1 MKYYPPLSQLI
12 GRSVLPADIGVL
24 AGLGETVEDVLD
36 RLLGGIRFKDLIINQ
51 SACGNVRF
59 YSLAIVAQELPF
71 KLPGTEVEF
80 LFFPSADGSA
90 EANIPIACEW
100 RWEVK
105 RYVNEFE
112 TALFSRSPGAF
123 FDILLKVAN
132 VSEADFVDGVVR
144 TFIGDPDPYVK
155 LVGDIKALIA
165 DYRDGAVA
173 LDDPGNEILDN
184 AAAILSDLDT
194 LLADLQDPT
203 QLADP
208 LFSEIDRIVDSF
220 EAIAGTLDIEL
231 DAYLV
236 IFEAATRDVHD
247 LGAKL
252 ESLVQLFGT
261 WFGDFGWRDVED
273 LLIPQFDLTITQ
285 LPVALEFP
293 RKWLIP
299 LDADGVPKPE
309 PAASQLTF
317 NAGSVRYSTRTGLT
331 FTGENS
337 FSFPKSAI
345 GKTGLTLAIED
356 AKVDFSRT
364 TNIAEADAAGYPVDF
379 VGVYVEYI
387 EIGLPPKWFAKYVD
401 PNNPATLGVVGR
413 EMLIGTGGISGTI
426 GLEVLAVGGAPQL
439 TKTPPPPATGTS
451 PPPEL
456 QFVLGKAPAAG
467 EDRKG
472 YVVGFSAF
480 DMKFRQNRLLESRIK
495 GSLTL
500 PGFDP
505 ADPQG
510 NRIDIALFLDDDG
523 DFEVTA
529 SIVGGRKLKVP
540 KVFSFNLLS
549 ASIGKDDRGVYVRCS
564 GDLSFENNDILKSL
578 IKQPIHLEKLMIHS
592 DGTIS
597 LEGGKVPLPKAVAL
611 PIGPAKISITAIH
624 FGALEQERGGV
635 MRKYRYIGFDGGV
648 SVNPGAIGGS
658 GDGICFCYTVDGG
671 PFHSFLRIDGIGIKL
686 MIPGTATPES
696 AMLLLEGYLSL
707 KEPEYAGSLKFGL
720 PKLKIY
726 GGASMRY
733 NTRIPAW
740 LVRVD
745 LELPKALPL
754 GSTGLGAYSFSG
766 MFGLRFVAGKQA
778 IGLPPE
784 ASWGDYYRGPP
795 ERGIVPKKFLTPDKT
810 AGSRNPFSVGV
821 GIGLCTASD
830 NGKVFSA
837 QLFLLVSLPN
847 LIMLEGAGDVLAD
860 KRVAVTDDPP
870 YYAYIALSPGESIEL
885 GVGVNYLIPKDSGK
899 VLNLTA
905 VLEAAFFFRN
915 ASAWY
920 VNFGTKAKP
929 AQADILG
936 LFNGYAYLMLS
947 ASGIETGAGVS
958 FDFNKRYGPIAIDAH
973 AYLDFWAYIAFER
986 FQAGGGIAMGGY
998 LDVKCCGFGFNIS
1011 LAASLSVEAPKPLY
1025 VAGSVE
1031 VCVSVKILKK
1041 KITKCCELS
1050 FRWEGN
1056 DPQNKSPVPVLTVAA
1071 PPAASAA
1078 SAVHMVSGSTYE
1090 VLFSASPDLPSN
1102 APSLEPIPIDSF
1114 IDVKLT
1120 KPVDPSAA
1128 TQIGGYTSSA
1138 VGATETMPPRYGTH
1152 ILEHRYALEKVQLHV
1167 RANGAW
1173 VDYHPYEALAPEGVL
1188 DASVMATLKDMP
1200 LGFWQKQEQGY
1211 SQIRFLALTPFSW
1224 MGPMV
1229 GHRPEELGVTPQSTY
1244 CVGRMRERRC
1254 VHWTEA
1260 KSHHSGLDY
1269 LRGGVLYRV
1278 DGDRMEAAASSEPR
1292 LQPFS
1297 LWVGPSGRATFQFV
1311 EPAAQCSIDLV
1322 TIAPWVKLHWQ
1333 RRKPMPVASPFEP
1346 PEFEDA
1352 GPPTLVHRADL
1363 AHPVAYDRPD
1373 APIDRVWIETPL
1385 PDPARIA
1392 ELEEAIAQAE
1402 DSWMFLPDQRS
1413 ALERKLA
1420 ELRAALKA
1428 EHDRTCV
1435 AGGATGPSAEAL
1447 AQLAA
1452 SYEELKKALELLQGP
1467 NGLLQDRFKDFCAK
1481 LAAAPPPADPRASA
1495 KGSDKKVQSLKGLQ
1509 KSLLKAVRDAVPE
1522 LEKAVVGSKLPRMS
1536 AEESCALAQAI
1547 KDAQA
1552 QLHEVVTA
1560 IDALGHQTGGQ
1571 GGGRLCGTF
1580 VREICWLSQ
1589 KDYAYNQSLPGI
1601 DAIAADFSRM
1611 RAALEGTI
1619 APVWRPGEDYRIQLT
1634 VSDTV
1639 SGTPYLSDY
1648 YVHFSTDGPIGHFP
1662 VRPPPPRHP
1671 DDPPQPQPATDDG
1684 RQEVPE
1690 RSLRFYVDKQR
1701 SSPDPSG
1708 NLSYAKPTYT
1718 KNVRIRLFF
1727 EKPHALHFFADWPGN
1742 GRKYALEL
1750 VVKDPAEASP
1760 GSANLLEPHQ
1770 TAIIDAPH
1778 LGAQSWLDDP
1788 TPQIPLELRTLEAF
1802 RNPANPPDAAGNSL
1816 VCLSE
1821 GGEPIVPLARHLLVE
1836 IPELDPD
1843 KLYTAVVLN
1852 RRTDQPATAEVLS
1865 YGFKTS
1871 LFPDFPTHI
1880 ASHRLVGKD
1889 GAARLA
1895 VFNIEHPLPGSEAQI
1910 VAGALAIVA
1919 GGPVADRAAWPDPLD
1934 GLVYGLLDLPPLP
1947 RAPTVEFNFVTAA
1960 GGTTLGLLI
1969 RGPEPLYDPRW
1980 PAATL
1985 ASAIELLENGA
1996 PRAAHV
2002 LMSRDRSQA
2011 FVMVATGA
2019 FPTQNVA
2026 VRFANLDWQGV
2037 PASPASVDSD
2047 AFSKS

>member
-1 MKYYPPLSQLI
+1 MTGTSDPPLSTLLPTA
-12 GRSVLPADIGVL
+12 GLGSGASSGPLSFLDSAGDSVSDLVSDVLEPLRYRSLSIERSESGDIGLYRFTVVTESPLRLDLL
-24 AGLGETVEDVLD
+24 AGLRLVLLPD
-36 RLLGGIRFKDLIINQ
+36 AGASAATASAIGVTFAYEWPIRAYVKRFRPGGDPGRAAFDLFLRLAGITDKELYARLLSILAPSQNDYAWLIGKLSSWNQ
-51 SACGNVRF
+51 DFQDPG
-59 YSLAIVAQELPF
+59 LAA
-71 KLPGTEVEF
+71 GTEIDQILEG
-80 LFFPSADGSA
+80 L
-90 EANIPIACEW
+90 EA
-100 RWEVK
+100 
-105 RYVNEFE
+105 
-112 TALFSRSPGAF
+112 
-123 FDILLKVAN
+123 
-132 VSEADFVDGVVR
+132 VDA
-144 TFIGDPDPYVK
+144 DPY
-155 LVGDIKALIA
+155 
-165 DYRDGAVA
+165 
-173 LDDPGNEILDN
+173 E
-184 AAAILSDLDT
+184 AA
-194 LLADLQDPT
+194 
-203 QLADP
+203 
-208 LFSEIDRIVDSF
+208 F
-220 EAIAGTLDIEL
+220 EAIVLDATGFDLDLVFSRLRDLFEELVGSIDRHDIEALLVPQFSVTLDS
-231 DAYLV
+231 
-236 IFEAATRDVHD
+236 
-247 LGAKL
+247 LGAA
-252 ESLVQLFGT
+252 
-261 WFGDFGWRDVED
+261 
-273 LLIPQFDLTITQ
+273 I
-285 LPVALEFP
+285 EFP
-293 RKWLIP
+293 TNVLTP
-299 LDADGVPKPE
+299 TDGSPVSKLSFTFG
-309 PAASQLTF
+309 ALT
-317 NAGSVRYSTRTGLT
+317 YDTRTGFDVAVDEGLAVSLT
-331 FTGENS
+331 PS
-337 FSFPKSAI
+337 MI
-345 GKTGLTLAIED
+345 GKTGLTLQIEGCKLDLSPRYNIPEAIAD
-356 AKVDFSRT
+356 MRPPDFM
-364 TNIAEADAAGYPVDF
+364 
-379 VGVYVEYI
+379 GVFFKSVI
-387 EIGLPPKWFAKYVD
+387 LGLPAKWFSQ
-401 PNNPATLGVVGR
+401 PTGTTLGIVGR
-413 EMLIGTGGISGTI
+413 NLLIGTGGLSGKI
-426 GLEVLAVGGAPQL
+426 GLEALATGKPAANASAPAVGA
-439 TKTPPPPATGTS
+439 
-451 PPPEL
+451 EL

-472 YVVGFSAF
+472 YIVGFSAF
-480 DMKFRQNRLLESRIK
+480 DMEFRQNRLLESRIK

-529 SIVGGRKLKVP
+529 SIAGGRKLKVP

-549 ASIGKDDRGVYVRCS
+549 ASIGKNDRGVFVRCS

-578 IKQPIHLEKLMIHS
+578 IKQPIRLEKLMIHS

-597 LEGGKVPLPKAVAL
+597 LEGGKVPLPKAVVL
-611 PIGPAKISITAIH
+611 PIGPAKISITAIG

-635 MRKYRYIGFDGGV
+635 MRKYRYVMFDGGV

-707 KEPEYAGSLKFGL
+707 KEPEYAGTLKFGL
-720 PKLKIY
+720 PKLKIF

-778 IGLPPE
+778 IGLAPE

-795 ERGIVPKKFLTPDKT
+795 QRGIVPKKFLTPDKT
-810 AGSRNPFSVGV
+810 AGSRNTFSVGV
-821 GIGLCTASD
+821 GVGLCTMSD

-860 KRVAVTDDPP
+860 KRVSVNDDPP

-885 GVGVNYLIPKDSGK
+885 GVGVNYLVPKDSGK

-920 VNFGTKAKP
+920 VNFGTRAKP
-929 AQADILG
+929 AHADILG

-1011 LAASLSVEAPKPLY
+1011 LAAGLSVEAPKPLY

-1050 FRWEGN
+1050 FHWEGS
-1056 DPQNKSPVPVLTVAA
+1056 DPQDQSPVPVLTAA
-1071 PPAASAA
+1071 GPSSPPAA

-1090 VLFSASPDLPSN
+1090 VTFSTSPNHLPGL
-1102 APSLEPIPIDSF
+1102 PPIPIDSY

-1128 TQIGGYTSSA
+1128 TRIGGYTGPAAGA
-1138 VGATETMPPRYGTH
+1138 VETMPPRYGTH
-1152 ILEHRYALEKVQLHV
+1152 ILEHRYKLEKVQLHV
-1167 RANGAW
+1167 RENGNW
-1173 VDYHPYEALAPEGVL
+1173 VDYHPYAALAPEGVL
-1188 DASVMATLKDMP
+1188 DAAVMATLEDMP
-1200 LGFWQKQEQGY
+1200 FGYWQKQEQGY

-1229 GHRPEELGVTPQSTY
+1229 GHRPEELGVSPQSTY
-1244 CVGRMRERRC
+1244 CVGRTRERRC
-1254 VHWTEA
+1254 VRWDEA
-1260 KSHHSGLDY
+1260 KPHHPGLDY
-1269 LRGGVLYRV
+1269 LRGGILYRA
-1278 DGDRMEAAASSEPR
+1278 DGDRMEAAAFNDPR
-1292 LQPFS
+1292 LRPFS
-1297 LWVGPSGRATFQFV
+1297 LWIGPSGRASFQFV

-1322 TIAPWVKLHWQ
+1322 TTAPWVKLHWQ
-1333 RRKPMPVASPFEP
+1333 RRKPTPAGGP
-1346 PEFEDA
+1346 PEFEDS
-1352 GPPTLVHRADL
+1352 GPPTLVQRADL
-1363 AHPVAYDRPD
+1363 GQPVSYDQPG

-1385 PDPARIA
+1385 PDAARIA

-1402 DSWMFLPDQRS
+1402 DEWMFLPGQRG
-1413 ALERKLA
+1413 AIERKLA

-1435 AGGATGPSAEAL
+1435 AGAGGPSPEAL

-1452 SYEELKKALELLQGP
+1452 SYEELKKALELLQGQ

-1481 LAAAPPPADPRASA
+1481 LAVSSPRADRRA
-1495 KGSDKKVQSLKGLQ
+1495 EAEAQDRKAASLKSLR
-1509 KSLLKAVRDAVPE
+1509 KSLIDTVRDAVQDRAAPVAGPE
-1522 LEKAVVGSKLPRMS
+1522 PPRMS
-1536 AEESCALAQAI
+1536 AEECCKLAQAV
-1547 KDAQA
+1547 KDAETRLQEIV
-1552 QLHEVVTA
+1552 QA
-1560 IDALGHQTGGQ
+1560 IDALDHQGGGGQ
-1571 GGGRLCGTF
+1571 GGGGQGEGGRLCGTF

-1589 KDYAYNQSLPGI
+1589 KDHAYNQSLPGI

-1611 RAALEGTI
+1611 RDAIEGTI

-1639 SGTPYLSDY
+1639 TDKRSGTPQSHSSNY
-1648 YVHFSTDGPIGHFP
+1648 YVHFRTEGPIGHFP
-1662 VRPPPPRHP
+1662 VPSPPPRHP
-1671 DDPPQPQPATDDG
+1671 DDPPQPQPATDDE

-1750 VVKDPAEASP
+1750 AVKDPAEASP

-1770 TAIIDAPH
+1770 TAIIGAPH
-1778 LGAQSWLDDP
+1778 LGAQSWMDDP
-1788 TPQIPLELRTLEAF
+1788 APQIPLELRTLEAF

-1852 RRTDQPATAEVLS
+1852 RRTDAQETAEVLS

-1871 LFPDFPTHI
+1871 LFPDFPAHI
-1880 ASHRLVGKD
+1880 ASHRLKGKD

-1895 VFNIEHPLPGSEAQI
+1895 VFDIDHPLPGTEAQI
-1910 VAGALAIVA
+1910 VPAALAIVA
-1919 GGPVADRAAWPDPLD
+1919 GGPVADRAAWPDPFD
-1934 GLVYGLLDLPPLP
+1934 GLIHGLLDLPPLP

-1960 GGTTLGLLI
+1960 PGGTTFGLLI

-2019 FPTQNVA
+2019 FPTQNLA
-2026 VRFANLDWQGV
+2026 IRFANLDWQGV

>member
-1 MKYYPPLSQLI
+1 MTVYPPLSQLI
-12 GRSVLPADIGVL
+12 AREALPSD
-24 AGLGETVEDVLD
+24 LGPFGGANETVEQLLD
-36 RLLGGIRFKDLIINQ
+36 QLLAGVGFTDLVINQ
-51 SACGNVRF
+51 SAGGDVKF
-59 YSLAIVAQELPF
+59 YALKIVAREFGF
-71 KLPGTEVEF
+71 KLPGTDISF
-80 LFFPSADGSA
+80 LFFPGETGSGA
-90 EANIPIACEW
+90 ANIPIALDW
-100 RWEVK
+100 RWLIK
-105 RYVNEFE
+105 RHIRDFE
-112 TALFSRSPGAF
+112 MALFSRSPRDF
-123 FDILLKVAN
+123 LRILLSIADLT
-132 VSEADFVDGVVR
+132 EAQFIGGVV
-144 TFIGDPDPYVK
+144 TALVDDPDPYVK
-155 LVGDIKALIA
+155 LVQEVEAHVLDFKNGVATIEDEEGELLANVDDLLTGI
-165 DYRDGAVA
+165 GA
-173 LDDPGNEILDN
+173 
-184 AAAILSDLDT
+184 
-194 LLADLQDPT
+194 LLADLQSATPAFDSAAQHISDT
-203 QLADP
+203 
-208 LFSEIDRIVDSF
+208 FEEI
-220 EAIAGTLDIEL
+220 ATTLDVDL
-231 DAYLV
+231 DVCPLV
-236 IFEAATRDVHD
+236 F
-247 LGAKL
+247 
-252 ESLVQLFGT
+252 ESLTRTLSNPGEKLQRLRDLFMT
-261 WFGDFGWRDVED
+261 WFGGFGWDDVEQ

-299 LDADGVPKPE
+299 LNPDGSEKPE

-337 FSFPKSAI
+337 FAFPKSAI
-345 GKTGLTLAIED
+345 GKTGMTLAIEN

-379 VGVYVEYI
+379 VGVYVEFI
-387 EIGLPPKWFAKYVD
+387 EIGLPPKWFAKHVD

-426 GLEVLAVGGAPQL
+426 GLEVLAAGGTLLPI
-439 TKTPPPPATGTS
+439 KTPPPPATGTS

-456 QFVLGKAPAAG
+456 KFVLGKAPGTG

-472 YVVGFSAF
+472 YIVGFSAF

-510 NRIDIALFLDDDG
+510 NRIDIALFLDNDG

-529 SIVGGRKLKVP
+529 SIAGGRKLKVP

-549 ASIGKDDRGVYVRCS
+549 ASIGKDDRGVFVRCS
-564 GDLSFENNDILKSL
+564 GDLSFEENDILKTL
-578 IKQPIHLEKLMIHS
+578 IKQPIHLEKLMVHS
-592 DGTIS
+592 DGTIT
-597 LEGGKVPLPKAVAL
+597 LEGGKVPLPKAVVL
-611 PIGPAKISITAIH
+611 PIGPAKISITAIG

-635 MRKYRYIGFDGGV
+635 MRRYRYVMFDGRV
-648 SVNPGAIGGS
+648 SANPGAIGGS

-720 PKLKIY
+720 PKLKIF

-733 NTRIPAW
+733 NTRVPAW

-766 MFGLRFVAGKQA
+766 MFGLRFMAAKQA

-795 ERGIVPKKFLTPDKT
+795 QRGIVPKKFLTPDKT
-810 AGSRNPFSVGV
+810 SGSRNPFSVGV
-821 GIGLCTASD
+821 GVGLCTASD

-860 KRVAVTDDPP
+860 KRVSITDDPP

-885 GVGVNYLIPKDSGK
+885 GVGVNYLVPKDSGK

-929 AQADILG
+929 ARADILG

-947 ASGIETGAGVS
+947 AAGIETGAGVS

-998 LDVKCCGFGFNIS
+998 LDIKCCGFGFNIS
-1011 LAASLSVEAPKPLY
+1011 LAATLSVEAPKPFY

-1056 DPQNKSPVPVLTVAA
+1056 DPQNKSPVPVLTIAG
-1071 PPAASAA
+1071 PPAA

-1102 APSLEPIPIDSF
+1102 APPLEPIPIDSF

-1152 ILEHRYALEKVQLHV
+1152 ILEHRYALEKVRLHV
-1167 RANGAW
+1167 RENGAW

-1188 DASVMATLKDMP
+1188 DASVMAALKNMP

-1254 VHWTEA
+1254 VRWTEA
-1260 KSHHSGLDY
+1260 KSHYPGLDY
-1269 LRGGVLYRV
+1269 LRGGILYRV
-1278 DGDRMEAAASSEPR
+1278 DGDRMEAAAFSEPR
-1292 LQPFS
+1292 LKPFS
-1297 LWVGPSGRATFQFV
+1297 LWIGPSGRASFQFV
-1311 EPAAQCSIDLV
+1311 EPAAHCSIDLV
-1322 TIAPWVKLHWQ
+1322 TTAPWVKLHWQ
-1333 RRKPMPVASPFEP
+1333 RRKSMTVAGPAVSLPSGP

-1352 GPPTLVHRADL
+1352 GPPTLVQRSDL
-1363 AHPVAYDRPD
+1363 TGPITYDQPG

-1402 DSWMFLPDQRS
+1402 DSWMFLPDQR
-1413 ALERKLA
+1413 AAIERQLV

-1435 AGGATGPSAEAL
+1435 AGGATGPSPEAL
-1447 AQLAA
+1447 AELA
-1452 SYEELKKALELLQGP
+1452 SLYEELKETLELLQGP
-1467 NGLLQDRFKDFCAK
+1467 NGLLQDRFDDFCAK
-1481 LAAAPPPADPRASA
+1481 LGLHRPRPDKPGTKREPPNLSA
-1495 KGSDKKVQSLKGLQ
+1495 QE
-1509 KSLLKAVRDAVPE
+1509 A
-1522 LEKAVVGSKLPRMS
+1522 
-1536 AEESCALAQAI
+1536 CALAQAV
-1547 KDAQA
+1547 KDAEAHLQEIVA
-1552 QLHEVVTA
+1552 A
-1560 IDALGHQTGGQ
+1560 IDALNQQGGGQ
-1571 GGGRLCGTF
+1571 GSGGRLCGTF

-1589 KDYAYNQSLPGI
+1589 KDHAYNQSLPGI

-1611 RAALEGTI
+1611 RDALEGTI

-1639 SGTPYLSDY
+1639 AGTRHPSDF
-1648 YVHFSTDGPIGHFP
+1648 YVHFRTEGPIGHFP

-1671 DDPPQPQPATDDG
+1671 DDPPQPQQATDDE

-1727 EKPHALHFFADWPGN
+1727 EKPHAFHFFADWPGN

-1778 LGAQSWLDDP
+1778 LGSQSWQDDP
-1788 TPQIPLELRTLEAF
+1788 EPQIPLEIRTLEAF

-1821 GGEPIVPLARHLLVE
+1821 GGEPVVPLARYLLVE

-1843 KLYTAVVLN
+1843 KLYTAVALN
-1852 RRTDQPATAEVLS
+1852 RRTDQAATAEVLN

-1871 LFPDFPTHI
+1871 LFADFPAHI
-1880 ASHRLVGKD
+1880 ASHRLEDKD

-1895 VFNIEHPLPGSEAQI
+1895 VFDIDHQLPGTEAQI
-1910 VAGALAIVA
+1910 VAEALAIVA

-1960 GGTTLGLLI
+1960 GGSTFGLLI

-2026 VRFANLDWQGV
+2026 VRFSNLDWQGV